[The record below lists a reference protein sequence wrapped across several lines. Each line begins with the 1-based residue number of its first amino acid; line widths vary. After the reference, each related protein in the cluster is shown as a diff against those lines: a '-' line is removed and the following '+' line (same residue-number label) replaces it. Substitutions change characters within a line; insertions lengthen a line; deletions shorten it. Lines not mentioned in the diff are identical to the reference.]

1 MCHSVRYKAERR
13 KAVAQGF
20 IAICSFV
27 RVLDFCCKMFVVCVD
42 VLECNRIKV
51 YCLILSA
58 LFKPLFWRL
67 QGIINIHPRP
77 FCRHI
82 FCVSL
87 SLFLLCTVGTELLIS
102 ACSLCFTATQCTD
115 NRFGRCL
122 TRDAFHKS
130 VIARQH
136 TVKKISADNM
146 ARCYELRTGVSVTV
160 IKKQTVALIT
170 VTASAFNHCLDFCKL
185 LKGKVDCLHEGYL
198 LS

>member
-51 YCLILSA
+51 YCLCLSA
-58 LFKPLFWRL
+58 IFEPLFWQL
-67 QGIINIHPRP
+67 KGIINIHQRP

-87 SLFLLCTVGTELLIS
+87 SLFLLRTDGTELLIP
-102 ACSLCFTATQCTD
+102 ACFLGFTAAQSTD
-115 NRFGRCL
+115 NRFGRCM
-122 TRDAFHKS
+122 TCNAFHKG
-130 VIARQH
+130 VITRQH

-146 ARCYELRTGVSVTV
+146 TRCYELRTGVSVTV
-160 IKKQTVALIT
+160 IK
-170 VTASAFNHCLDFCKL
+170 
-185 LKGKVDCLHEGYL
+185 
-198 LS
+198 

>member
-27 RVLDFCCKMFVVCVD
+27 RVLDFCCKMFANCVD
-42 VLECNRIKV
+42 VLECNRTKV
-51 YCLILSA
+51 YCLITSA
-58 LFKPLFWRL
+58 VFKPLFWRL

-77 FCRHI
+77 FRRHK

-87 SLFLLCTVGTELLIS
+87 SLFLPCTVGTELLIP
-102 ACSLCFTATQCTD
+102 ACFLGFTAAKSTD
-115 NRFGRCL
+115 NCFGWCL
-122 TRDAFHKS
+122 TRNAFHKS

-146 ARCYELRTGVSVTV
+146 TRCYELWTGVGVTV

-170 VTASAFNHCLDFCKL
+170 VTASAFNQWFNFCEL
-185 LKGKVDCLHEGYL
+185 LKGKL
-198 LS
+198 